1 MKKKFSGPQIVAKLR
16 QADILIGQRKKIPE
30 VCKEID
36 VSENTYYRWRQKY
49 GGMSPDMIKQHRAL
63 QKENV
68 RLRKYGVSPSG
79 PILTISVFARTPC
92 LTYDV
97 WQGLSCMLG
106 SGAWT
111 TRKPIPCLP
120 GGTLLLP
127 LSDSA
132 NRVCKSGSNETN
144 DFIAHAE
151 KLIF

>member
-97 WQGLSCMLG
+97 
-106 SGAWT
+106 
-111 TRKPIPCLP
+111 
-120 GGTLLLP
+120 
-127 LSDSA
+127 
-132 NRVCKSGSNETN
+132 
-144 DFIAHAE
+144 
-151 KLIF
+151 